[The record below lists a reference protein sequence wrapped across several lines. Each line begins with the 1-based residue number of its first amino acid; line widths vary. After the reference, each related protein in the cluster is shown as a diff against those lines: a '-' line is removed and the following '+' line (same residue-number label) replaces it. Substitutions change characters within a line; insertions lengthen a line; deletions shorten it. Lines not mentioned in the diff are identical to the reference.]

1 MKKIQSKIVLL
12 FGLIFALNI
21 IVALG
26 INFYISYTLLD
37 KSQKE
42 QYSSKA
48 ETYQGDINKWVSQN
62 VQIINDVQTTLESL
76 PELNS
81 LQLQQYLTQAT
92 TKSEEALDIY
102 FGYATKEFIDG
113 SGWIPDSD
121 YDCTKRYWYMNAVEA
136 DAVYVSSPSLDLS
149 TKSMVVTVSAPVKR
163 NGTLIGVVSMD
174 LSIQVLLDS
183 ITKESNNEDG
193 IYLFLLDNDG
203 NVIVHP
209 NEDYLPKEEALT
221 NAKDILDG
229 VYVQDKNDTTDFRP
243 ISDYDGISKY
253 IKFLTID
260 SSNWQLGIVVPD
272 HVFKEGLTYLFN
284 VSIVIVVLAI
294 IIVILAALF
303 IGKRIS
309 EPIVHLTKAINRIK
323 DFDLTKDKDSKYT
336 KILSDKTEI
345 GTIARAIDSLRENL
359 YSITVSL
366 KSASNEI
373 HHQSGNVKISLD
385 ENINSIIGVT
395 TTIGEISEAIENEA
409 NDSQEGIEKLDI
421 LSIEIAKATQAVEGL
436 HVNSKDTANDSM
448 EGIKQIDNLSMNI
461 TNNSK
466 AQKKVVD
473 NISLLAE
480 KSNSIGS
487 ISQTISDI
495 ASQTN
500 LLALNASIEAARA
513 GDLGKG
519 FSVVADEI
527 KKLAEQTA
535 QATNVIAN
543 LITEIQAEVHNT
555 KNNIDIVDASTQDC
569 MKSMEV
575 THTVFQNINSSIED
589 MTQRVSTLSNAI
601 KEINTNKDKVVIT
614 FTDISSASEEI
625 SASTE
630 EILNSI
636 DNQKES
642 TVVIGDLVKS
652 LGVVVDNMENI
663 VNQFHTEE
671 Y

>member
-12 FGLIFALNI
+12 FGLIFAINI
-21 IVALG
+21 VVALG

-42 QYSSKA
+42 RYSSKA
-48 ETYQGDINKWVSQN
+48 ETYQGDIDKWINQN
-62 VQIINDVQTTLESL
+62 VQIIDDVQTTLESL
-76 PELNS
+76 PELNP
-81 LQLQQYLTQAT
+81 QQIQQYLTQAT
-92 TKSEEALDIY
+92 TKYEDALDIY
-102 FGYATKEFIDG
+102 FGYTTKEFIDG
-113 SGWIPDSD
+113 SGWVPDSD
-121 YDCTKRYWYMNAVEA
+121 YDCTKRYWYMNAVKA
-136 DAVYVSSPSLDLS
+136 DTIYVSSPSLDLS

-163 NGTLIGVVSMD
+163 DGTLVGVVSMD

-183 ITKESNNEDG
+183 INEQSDNQDG
-193 IYLFLLDNDG
+193 IYLFLLDSDG
-203 NVIVHP
+203 NIIVHP
-209 NEDYLPKEEALT
+209 NEDYLPKEESLT

-229 VYVQDKNDTTDFRP
+229 VYVQDKNNNNDFRF
-243 ISDYDGISKY
+243 IHDYDGVAKY

-260 SSNWQLGIVVPD
+260 SSNWQLGIIVPD
-272 HVFKEGLTYLFN
+272 EVFKDGLTYLLKI
-284 VSIVIVVLAI
+284 SIVIIVLAI

-303 IGKRIS
+303 IGNRIS
-309 EPIVHLTKAINRIK
+309 EPIVNLTKAINRIK
-323 DFDLTKDKDSKYT
+323 DFDLTKQNNKKYT
-336 KILSDKTEI
+336 SILSDKTEI
-345 GTIARAIDSLRENL
+345 GTIARAVDSLRENL
-359 YSITVSL
+359 YSISVSL

-373 HHQSGNVKISLD
+373 HHQSGNVKVSLD

-395 TTIGEISEAIENEA
+395 NTIGEISEAIENEA
-409 NDSQEGIEKLDI
+409 SDSQDGIEKLDI
-421 LSIEIAKATQAVEGL
+421 LSIEIAKATEAVEGL
-436 HVNSKDTANDSM
+436 HVNSKDTASESI

-466 AQKKVVD
+466 AQKQVSN

-480 KSNSIGS
+480 KSNSIG
-487 ISQTISDI
+487 TISETISGI

-543 LITEIQAEVHNT
+543 IITEIQAEVHNT
-555 KNNIDIVDASTQDC
+555 KNNIDIVEASTEDC

-671 Y
+671 N